1 MTLEFRL
8 NQHSSILEL
17 DGPSWNQLTG
27 DSPFLRYEFLAALE
41 KTGCV
46 DADTAWQSMHLTV
59 TNQAGRLLG
68 ALPLYAKYDSL
79 GEFVFDWSWAN
90 AYDRTGLSYYPKLVS
105 AVPFT
110 PTTGQRLLVA
120 PGSDFGSIAPI
131 LLNGARELAEK
142 LHASSLHILFPTEHE
157 RSYLESK
164 GLLAR
169 KGCQFHWHNHDYR
182 DFDDFL
188 SRLSSAKRKKVRRE
202 RRRVT
207 EAGIT
212 FERMLGNQPST
223 ADWEVAF
230 EFYTQTFLRH
240 GHSPY
245 LNRAFFNE
253 VAQTM
258 PENLLIV
265 FARYGGRPIATAICF
280 RNQRTLYGRYWGSL
294 ANFHSLHFECC
305 YYQGINYCIEEGL
318 ETFEPGTQGEHKIS
332 RGFTPTAT
340 WSNHWLTDQQFGHAV
355 ADFLRRERLHIDA
368 YMEETTNRAP
378 YRNDLRVPTPLP

>member
-157 RSYLESK
+157 RSYLASK

-169 KGCQFHWHNHDYR
+169 KG
-182 DFDDFL
+182 L
-188 SRLSSAKRKKVRRE
+188 KGKKCGGSE
-202 RRRVT
+202 D
-207 EAGIT
+207 ELLKLA
-212 FERMLGNQPST
+212 S
-223 ADWEVAF
+223 
-230 EFYTQTFLRH
+230 
-240 GHSPY
+240 HSNVCLAINP
-245 LNRAFFNE
+245 A
-253 VAQTM
+253 
-258 PENLLIV
+258 PLI
-265 FARYGGRPIATAICF
+265 G
-280 RNQRTLYGRYWGSL
+280 
-294 ANFHSLHFECC
+294 
-305 YYQGINYCIEEGL
+305 
-318 ETFEPGTQGEHKIS
+318 K
-332 RGFTPTAT
+332 
-340 WSNHWLTDQQFGHAV
+340 
-355 ADFLRRERLHIDA
+355 
-368 YMEETTNRAP
+368 
-378 YRNDLRVPTPLP
+378 